1 MLMRIPQKK
10 NDPSHPKRSLVK
22 AFSWESFSTASTM
35 LLAFGLFG
43 NLNLCL
49 AFGFVS
55 YFMKLIMFYYHE
67 RIWHQIDWGK
77 Q

>member
-1 MLMRIPQKK
+1 MLILQKK
-10 NDPSHPKRSLVK
+10 IDASRPKRSLVK

-35 LLAFGLFG
+35 LLAFGMFG
-43 NLNLCL
+43 NLDLCMV
-49 AFGFVS
+49 FGFIS
-55 YFMKLIMFYYHE
+55 YLMKLIMFYYHE